1 MALLALPRA
10 SGPKGSRAAMSRET
24 GDLRKNLPSTP
35 EYTRGRGEGTATK
48 ESLGYQSTPSIR
60 QLSPLPIPKSATRS
74 PVERMSRSSAKA
86 AVSGSETVPMFPRNS

>member
-35 EYTRGRGEGTATK
+35 EYTRGRGEGVA
-48 ESLGYQSTPSIR
+48 PR
-60 QLSPLPIPKSATRS
+60 QALP
-74 PVERMSRSSAKA
+74 
-86 AVSGSETVPMFPRNS
+86 

>member
-35 EYTRGRGEGTATK
+35 EYTRARVRAPQSAMIPLRGTSLTRPSGT
-48 ESLGYQSTPSIR
+48 
-60 QLSPLPIPKSATRS
+60 LSQR
-74 PVERMSRSSAKA
+74 ERELAEDHRFSGKAKRGCNLQRA
-86 AVSGSETVPMFPRNS
+86 AENAAGS